1 MRPLST
7 TVVSRQPSASARSAS
22 VCCQLIGAAVEPS
35 DADDGIG
42 EKIDRRGSH
51 AAFAGDPCDDVP
63 GNLVDAHFNASART
77 EEEAS
82 ARMFVRGTAFE
93 RSAQQVEKFVVH
105 VCLMVM
111 VRCGIV
117 RTTVLP
123 SSTIVR
129 LVRSRTGLPRATSIA
144 STTVSLGFLAG
155 LVDVEPS
162 CARSIGRRGRQAKRF
177 ALTPE
182 MSQVIRDTVHGIRE
196 LSDRLA
202 LEERVTVQRLLGSLQ
217 LVLKRSE

>member
-155 LVDVEPS
+155 ACRRRAIVRAKYRTTGPAGEALCPYARDVPGNP
-162 CARSIGRRGRQAKRF
+162 R
-177 ALTPE
+177 
-182 MSQVIRDTVHGIRE
+182 HGSRNP
-196 LSDRLA
+196 
-202 LEERVTVQRLLGSLQ
+202 
-217 LVLKRSE
+217 